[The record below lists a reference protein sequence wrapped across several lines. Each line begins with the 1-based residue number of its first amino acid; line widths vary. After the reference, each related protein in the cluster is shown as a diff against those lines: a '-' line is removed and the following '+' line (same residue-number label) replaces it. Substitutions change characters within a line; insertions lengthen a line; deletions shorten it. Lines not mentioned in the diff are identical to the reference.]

1 MIEEGA
7 LIDALR
13 GEADQFAISAEAT
26 DRILDAARDA
36 GPRPRSLHAPTFIR
50 EGRGRG
56 LLVAAALVLVVGGIS
71 LPLLRSEGGATK
83 YGSVLHVA
91 KALSPNL
98 GVGGS
103 GISSIGVTSPAAQT
117 PGRPSGSVALS
128 ATSTSTAA
136 TGQSSKIESSGS
148 VALTVAKGKIE
159 SAFSKLTD
167 LASRDGGSVVSS
179 KAHVGTKASGK
190 FSYGTI
196 VLQVPQ
202 RTFAALVGQVQGVGH
217 ATSVATTSTD
227 VTSQYVDLR
236 ARITALDVSRQQYLA
251 IMTRATTIGAILA
264 VQNQLD
270 ALQSQ
275 IEQLQGQ
282 MNVLNHR
289 TTYGTLTVSLT
300 EAGNRS
306 SVPHRS
312 SGIARAWH
320 DAVSGFVTG
329 FEWLIR
335 ISGPVLF
342 AVLFLGALVAL
353 GRFGWRAARRRRI

>member
-1 MIEEGA
+1 VTMIEEGA

-13 GEADQFAISAEAT
+13 GAADQYAISVEAT

-36 GPRPRSLHAPTFIR
+36 EPRRRPLHAPTFIR
-50 EGRGRG
+50 EGRGRS
-56 LLVAAALVLVVGGIS
+56 LLVAAALVLLVGGIS

-83 YGSVLHVA
+83 YGPALHA
-91 KALSPNL
+91 TKALSPTL
-98 GVGGS
+98 GIGFS
-103 GISSIGVTSPAAQT
+103 ATGVTNSAAQT
-117 PGRPSGSVALS
+117 SGNPSGSVALT
-128 ATSTSTAA
+128 ATSRSTAA
-136 TGQSSKIESSGS
+136 TGLSPKVESNGS
-148 VALTVAKGKIE
+148 VELTVARGKIE

-167 LASRDGGSVVSS
+167 LASKDGGSVVSS